1 MMDVLI
7 VDDEHLARQRLS
19 RLVNDL
25 GYSVIA
31 EAANAELALAAV
43 KEFDPSILLLDIE
56 MPGENG
62 MQLAEAIAELDTPPA
77 IVFTTAYDH
86 YAIDAFN
93 TLAAGYL
100 LKPVQKNQLQKVLD
114 KAKSLSKLQ
123 LLMLGNSE
131 NLSSSG
137 RRNQI
142 AAKTHRGMDIIPLEN
157 IACFIADHKYVMV
170 VSHDKRVL
178 IDETLKELEQEFS
191 ETFCRVHRNALVSK
205 KHIQGI
211 ERDNQGHYFVRLAQV
226 DEKPMVSRRYTSKIK
241 ALLKKL

>member
-1 MMDVLI
+1 MDVLI
-7 VDDEHLARQRLS
+7 VDDEPLARQRLS

-31 EAANAELALAAV
+31 EAANAEHALAAV

-62 MQLAEAIAELDTPPA
+62 LQVAELIAKMDTPPA
-77 IVFTTAYDH
+77 IIFTTAYDQ

-100 LKPVQKNQLQKVLD
+100 LKPIQKQQLEKALD

-123 LLMLGNSE
+123 LFVLTE
-131 NLSSSG
+131 NEKTSAPSQRS
-137 RRNQI
+137 QI

-170 VSHDKRVL
+170 ISHDGQVL

-205 KHIQGI
+205 KHIQGL
-211 ERDNQGHYFVRLAQV
+211 ERDNQGHYYVRLAGV
-226 DEKPMVSRRYTSKIK
+226 EEKPMVSRRYTSKVK
-241 ALLKKL
+241 AQLKNL